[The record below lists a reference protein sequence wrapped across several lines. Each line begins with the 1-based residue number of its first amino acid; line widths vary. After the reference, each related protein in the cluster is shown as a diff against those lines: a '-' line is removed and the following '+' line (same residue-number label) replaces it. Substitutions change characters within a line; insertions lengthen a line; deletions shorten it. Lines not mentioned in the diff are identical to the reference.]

1 MVVSY
6 LLRFDRSLISAAG
19 PAVVFFVWCSELNGT
34 GIYMDL
40 KELFDTYR
48 TRIDGVL
55 KRHIDELPDV
65 SGPLAEAMGHGLLLG
80 GKRVRPFLVYSVGN
94 MLGAADEIM
103 DAPAAA
109 IECIHA
115 YSLIHDDL
123 PCMDNDDLRRGKPTV
138 HKLFGE
144 AQGML
149 AGDALQTLGFEIL
162 SHAAFPK
169 AMESNQLGMIRIL
182 STATGLCGMCGGQS
196 LDLLG
201 ENAKLSLDELE
212 KIHRHKTGALIE
224 AAVLMGALCIPSI
237 DQKHFELLRSY
248 ARAVGLAFQVH
259 DDVLDIVGDTEVL
272 GKPQGSDIENAKS
285 TYPSLM
291 GLDRAMEYEKTLCR
305 KAKECL
311 ESLPYETGVLKEFAE
326 YIVER
331 KN

>member
-1 MVVSY
+1 M
-6 LLRFDRSLISAAG
+6 
-19 PAVVFFVWCSELNGT
+19 N
-34 GIYMDL
+34 L

-48 TRIDGVL
+48 TRIDSVL

-65 SGPLAEAMGHGLLLG
+65 SKPLAEAMGHGLLLG
-80 GKRVRPFLVYSVGN
+80 GKRVRPFLVYSVGS
-94 MLGAADEIM
+94 MLGADDELM

-162 SHAAFPK
+162 SHASFPK
-169 AMESNQLGMIRIL
+169 ELESNQLTMIRIL
-182 STATGLCGMCGGQS
+182 SSSTGLRGMCGGQS

-201 ENAKLSLDELE
+201 ENASLSLEQLE

-224 AAVLMGALCIPSI
+224 AAVLMGALCIPQI
-237 DQKHFELLRSY
+237 DPKHFEILRSY
-248 ARAVGLAFQVH
+248 ASAIGLAFQVH
-259 DDVLDIVGDTEVL
+259 DDVLDVVGDTEVL

-285 TYPSLM
+285 TYPSLL
-291 GLDRAMEYEKTLCR
+291 GLDKAVEYEQSLYV
-305 KAKECL
+305 KAVECL
-311 ESLPYETGVLKEFAE
+311 ESLPYETGVLKEFAK
-326 YIVER
+326 YIIER